1 MRERRDKVQ
10 RNVLNAAEKSNREF
24 AIMYD
29 VSGKNTAADLQGLIT
44 HWIEQVDNGVTKS
57 QAYLKQDGVPV
68 LGIWVRPCVSLS
80 QQKLFIKII
89 GLWYWERSSSRSR
102 CNNNVTSMV
111 QI

>member
-29 VSGKNTAADLQGLIT
+29 VSGKNTAADLQGLIA

-57 QAYLKQDGVPV
+57 QAYLKQNGLPV
-68 LGIWVRPCVSLS
+68 LGIWV
-80 QQKLFIKII
+80 
-89 GLWYWERSSSRSR
+89 ETDSSIRNRYYYIS
-102 CNNNVTSMV
+102 
-111 QI
+111 